1 MPRHASSERELLH
14 LIKASAGSG
23 KTHRLTGE
31 YLRLL
36 FSRPNNHSHILAVT
50 FTNKATD
57 EMKSRI
63 VEELYHLTAGEPSG
77 YLEDLMQ
84 EFSMN
89 EKRIR
94 SLAKSI
100 LETILHDYSAFNIS
114 TIDRFFQRTMRAF
127 TREIGLAGG
136 YNIEVEE
143 SAMLIEAVD
152 LMLSEL
158 DKPENKSLSDW
169 LLRFMQDTIEEG
181 GKWKIESQVY
191 ELAEELS
198 NETYKSLTPE
208 EFAMIGDKQF
218 LEEYRQMLLRIIKQY
233 EAEVREAGAKA
244 VAIMQK
250 EGLEPSEFIGGS
262 KSQFFKLTQ
271 MAQGELPKL
280 TPTFLAFPDQPE
292 RWSAKNCKPE
302 RVSKIQAAYDNGL
315 NETIKNVI
323 RLYKENIAY
332 NTAKAIL
339 QNFYTLGILSDIKNR
354 LRNLQQENNTLFLSD
369 TTELL
374 NQIIAGADAPFIFE
388 KTGTLLSHYMIDEF
402 QDTSRMQWKNFMPLI
417 RESLSTGNFNLIVGD
432 VKQSIYRWRNSDWRL
447 LEETVEEDLHGENI
461 QNHLLD
467 TNWRSDTHIIRFNN
481 AFFTTAAT
489 ILQEEVNSL
498 ICEGSEALTGTSPN
512 RQIIDAYAEVH
523 QEQPPHKLGSGG
535 QVKVKFLNSDEE
547 QKWKEKALE
556 QLPSEIDLLREQGFA
571 LKDIAILVRTNK
583 EAAEVAERLLAYAE
597 QHTESPYRYDI
608 ISNEALL
615 IGNAQAVKAVIAMMR
630 HFQQPNDT
638 TRRMMAYYE
647 YLRFHERIT
656 PEEAIRSYTEETTGE
671 FPVWLHARF
680 KELASLPLYEMIES
694 FFALSVEAIDEKEN
708 AHVQAFLD
716 IALRF
721 GTSRTNDLNSFLEWW
736 DEKGHKKT
744 LFSPD
749 SQDAIRLITIHKSK
763 GLGFGAVIMPF
774 LSWKTDHATNRTN
787 IIWCKPK
794 IAPFDR
800 LHIVPLKYGK
810 KLTETIF
817 REEYLEERLFTY
829 IDNLNMLYVAFTRAK
844 HRLIA
849 FAPLPGKT
857 ESISDVATLLWRCIN
872 EDSLPS
878 HQKGEQVNLKD
889 FFSVEE
895 QTLLFGDT
903 MPFSKKGNHP
913 VADIK
918 TGKWQSIP
926 IEGRLKLRLNG
937 IGYFSDDGSRDYG
950 KLMHSIV
957 SEVVTLSDLPL
968 AVDKRVSEGELPEAD
983 RDETLRKLHAM
994 LSLPTVADWFDGR
1007 YTVLN
1012 ETQLLHPQ
1020 WGFRRPDRVM
1030 IGNNEVIVA
1039 DYKFGELEDSKH
1051 IRQIQHYIQT
1061 IRQMGFGNVKGYLF
1075 YMKTGHLLPV

>member
-1 MPRHASSERELLH
+1 MPRHASYERELLH

-50 FTNKATD
+50 FTNKATE

-63 VEELYHLTAGEPSG
+63 VEELYHLSAGEPSG

-89 EKRIR
+89 EK
-94 SLAKSI
+94 SLRALARSI

-169 LLRFMQDTIEEG
+169 LLRFMQDSIEEG

-191 ELAEELS
+191 KLAGELS

-208 EFAMIGDKQF
+208 EFAMIRDKKF
-218 LEEYRQMLLRIIKQY
+218 LEEYRQMLLRIIKHY
-233 EAEVREAGAKA
+233 EAEVREAGALA

-262 KSQFFKLTQ
+262 KSQFFKLTK

-280 TPTFLAFPDQPE
+280 TPTFLSFPDQPE

-302 RVSKIQAAYDNGL
+302 RVSKIEAAYHNGL

-417 RESLSTGNFNLIVGD
+417 RESLASGNFNLIVGD

-447 LEETVEEDLHGENI
+447 LEETVEVDLHGENI
-461 QNHLLD
+461 RNHLLD
-467 TNWRSDTHIIRFNN
+467 TNWRSDTHVIRFNN

-489 ILQEEVNSL
+489 ILQEEVNNL
-498 ICEGSEALTGTSPN
+498 IREGSEANTDATPN
-512 RQIIDAYAEVH
+512 RQIIDAYAEVY

-535 QVKVKFLNSDEE
+535 QVKVQFLNNDED

-556 QLPSEIDLLREQGFA
+556 QLPGEVDKLREQGFE

-597 QHTESPYRYDI
+597 QHPESPYRYDI
-608 ISNEALL
+608 ISNEALQ
-615 IGNAQAVKAVIAMMR
+615 IGKAQAVKAVIAMMR
-630 HFQQPNDT
+630 HFQHPNDN
-638 TRRMMAYYE
+638 TRRMMAHYE
-647 YLRFHERIT
+647 YLRFHERTT
-656 PEEAIRSYTEETTGE
+656 PEEAIRSYTEETNGE
-671 FPVWLHARF
+671 FPDELQARF
-680 KELASLPLYEMIES
+680 KELATLPLYEMIES
-694 FFALSVEAIDEKEN
+694 FFALSVDAIDEMEN

-721 GTSRTNDLNSFLEWW
+721 GTSRSSDLNSFLEWW
-736 DEKGHKKT
+736 DEKGHEKA

-774 LSWKTDHATNRTN
+774 LSWNTDHSANSTN

-794 IAPFDR
+794 VAPFDR
-800 LHIVPLKYGK
+800 LRIAPLKYEK
-810 KLTETIF
+810 RLTETIF
-817 REEYLEERLFTY
+817 RGEYLEERLFTY

-849 FAPLPGKT
+849 FAPQPGKS

-872 EDSLPS
+872 EDPLPS
-878 HQKGEQVNLKD
+878 DEKREQVQLRD
-889 FFSVEE
+889 YFSADE
-895 QTLLFGDT
+895 QTLLYGDAT
-903 MPFSKKGNHP
+903 PFSKKGIHP
-913 VADIK
+913 VAVTK

-926 IEGRLKLRLNG
+926 VEDRLQLRLNG

-950 KLMHSIV
+950 KLMHAIV
-957 SEVVTLSDLPL
+957 SDVVTLSDLPL
-968 AVDKRVSEGELPEAD
+968 AVDKKVSEGELSEAD
-983 RDETLRKLHAM
+983 RDETLRKLQAM
-994 LSLPTVADWFDGR
+994 LSLPEVADWFDGR

-1030 IGNNEVIVA
+1030 IGNGEVIVA
-1039 DYKFGELEDSKH
+1039 DYKFGELEDLKH
-1051 IRQIQHYIQT
+1051 IRQVQHYLQT

>member
-50 FTNKATD
+50 FTNKATE

-63 VEELYHLTAGEPSG
+63 VEELYHLSAGDSSG

-84 EFSMN
+84 EFTMN
-89 EKRIR
+89 EGRVR
-94 SLAKSI
+94 GLARSI

-158 DKPENKSLSDW
+158 DKQENKSLSDW
-169 LLRFMQDTIEEG
+169 LLRFMQDSIEEG

-191 ELAEELS
+191 KLAGELS

-208 EFAMIGDKQF
+208 EFAMIRDKKF

-233 EAEVREAGAKA
+233 EAEVRKEGAKA

-250 EGLEPSEFIGGS
+250 EDLEPSEFIGGS

-292 RWSAKNCKPE
+292 RWSAKSCKPE
-302 RVSKIQAAYDNGL
+302 RVSKIQAAYHNGL

-417 RESLSTGNFNLIVGD
+417 RESLASGNFNLIVGD

-447 LEETVEEDLHGENI
+447 LEETVEMDLHRENI
-461 QNHLLD
+461 RNHLLE
-467 TNWRSDTHIIRFNN
+467 TNWRSDTHVIRFNN

-498 ICEGSEALTGTSPN
+498 IREGSEAITDATPN
-512 RQIIDAYAEVH
+512 TQIIDAYAEVY
-523 QEQPPHKLGSGG
+523 QAQPPHKLGSGG
-535 QVKVKFLNSDEE
+535 QVKVKFLNSDED
-547 QKWKEKALE
+547 QKWKEKALD
-556 QLPSEIDLLREQGFA
+556 QLPSEIDQLREQGFA

-597 QHTESPYRYDI
+597 QHPESPYRYDI
-608 ISNEALL
+608 ISNEALQ
-615 IGNAQAVKAVIAMMR
+615 IGKAQAVKAVIAMMR
-630 HFQQPNDT
+630 HFQHPNDN
-638 TRRMMAYYE
+638 TRRMMAHYE
-647 YLRFHERIT
+647 YLRFHERTT
-656 PEEAIRSYTEETTGE
+656 PEEAIRSYTEETKGE
-671 FPVWLHARF
+671 FPREIQARF
-680 KELASLPLYEMIES
+680 KELATLPLYEMIES
-694 FFALSVEAIDEKEN
+694 FFALSVDAIDEMEN

-721 GTSRTNDLNSFLEWW
+721 GTSRSSDLNSFLEWW
-736 DEKGHKKT
+736 DEKGHEKA

-774 LSWKTDHATNRTN
+774 LSWNTDHSANSTN

-794 IAPFDR
+794 VAPFDR
-800 LHIVPLKYGK
+800 LRIAPLKYEK
-810 KLTETIF
+810 RLTETIF
-817 REEYLEERLFTY
+817 RGEYLEERLFTY

-849 FAPLPGKT
+849 FAPQPGKS

-872 EDSLPS
+872 EDPLPS
-878 HQKGEQVNLKD
+878 DEKREQVQLRD
-889 FFSVEE
+889 YFSADE
-895 QTLLFGDT
+895 QTLLYGDAT
-903 MPFSKKGNHP
+903 PFSKKGIHP
-913 VADIK
+913 VAVTK

-926 IEGRLKLRLNG
+926 IEDRLQLRLNG
-937 IGYFSDDGSRDYG
+937 IGYFSNDGSRDYG
-950 KLMHSIV
+950 KLMHAIV
-957 SEVVTLSDLPL
+957 SDVVTLSDLPL
-968 AVDKRVSEGELPEAD
+968 AVDKKVSEGELPEAD
-983 RDETLRKLHAM
+983 RDETLRKLQAV
-994 LSLPTVADWFDGR
+994 LSLPVVADWFDGR

-1030 IGNNEVIVA
+1030 IGNGEVIVA

-1051 IRQIQHYIQT
+1051 IRQVQHYLQT